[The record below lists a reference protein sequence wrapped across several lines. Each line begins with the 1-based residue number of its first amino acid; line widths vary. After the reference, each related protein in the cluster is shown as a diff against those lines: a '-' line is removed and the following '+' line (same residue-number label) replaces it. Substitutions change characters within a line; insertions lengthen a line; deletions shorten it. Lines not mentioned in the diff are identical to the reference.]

1 MNNSRGFL
9 GGGGG
14 VNSRGFSGGGGGV
27 RGGGGDRWDIIG
39 KKYKVIIF
47 IFIYLVWWLVCL
59 L

>member
-14 VNSRGFSGGGGGV
+14 VNSRGFFGGGG
-27 RGGGGDRWDIIG
+27 GGGGDRWDIIG
-39 KKYKVIIF
+39 KNYKVIIF

>member
-9 GGGGG
+9 VGGGG
-14 VNSRGFSGGGGGV
+14 VNSRGFLGGGGGV

-39 KKYKVIIF
+39 KNYKVIIF